1 MIRSAFSPIYPYI
14 TNDSHVRIIA
24 SFHQVFRPT
33 LPFTGIV
40 HHRSGPTVCTSVSLR
55 VSIRVSPPTL
65 PLHWNNSPPIG
76 VQHMCS
82 CPSLAQ
88 PRQVHFRGNQ
98 LSFPVFHFAAA
109 LSRYC
114 DLLRSRVIAGIL
126 VAAPFRPVRLL
137 VARTC
142 A

>member
-1 MIRSAFSPIYPYI
+1 MTGSVIPTVYYYMIRSAFSPIYPYI

-98 LSFPVFHFAAA
+98 LSFPV
-109 LSRYC
+109 LS
-114 DLLRSRVIAGIL
+114 LIKPQ
-126 VAAPFRPVRLL
+126 APLL
-137 VARTC
+137 VVPFHQSL
-142 A
+142 